1 MSGKLQEKTLS
12 VNYQTEK
19 LSRILEILLLFGI
32 GVLAIAL
39 RGRLR
44 MGMNL
49 PGHHGIYFMAL
60 LYLARKNSKMSIA
73 TTWSALGIGTMLL
86 FPILGFKDPVQ
97 AVVYVLPGIV
107 LDILFNFTTEKIR
120 KNVFFLAIACGV
132 AWMSI
137 PLTRLIISLVSGIPY
152 DSFLKHGYFYPQFAW
167 FMSGSIG
174 GFAAMGIQ
182 ILGKRILTGKK
193 Q

>member
-1 MSGKLQEKTLS
+1 MSA
-12 VNYQTEK
+12 NYQTERLTK
-19 LSRILEILLLFGI
+19 ILEILLLFGI

-60 LYLARKNSKMSIA
+60 LYFARKNSRMNIA

-86 FPILGFKDPVQ
+86 FPILGFKDPMQ
-97 AVVYVLPGIV
+97 AFVYVLPGIV
-107 LDILFNFTTEKIR
+107 LDTIFNFTPEKIR
-120 KNVFFLAIACGV
+120 KNAFFLALACGV

-137 PLTRLIISLVSGIPY
+137 PLSRLLISLFSGIPY

-174 GFAAMGIQ
+174 GFAAAGIQ
-182 ILGKRILTGKK
+182 ILGKRMFAGKK

>member
-12 VNYQTEK
+12 VNSQTET

-32 GVLAIAL
+32 GALAIAL

-44 MGMNL
+44 LGMNL

-60 LYLARKNSKMSIA
+60 IYLARKNSRLKVA
-73 TTWSALGIGTMLL
+73 TSFSALGIGTMLL
-86 FPILGFKDPVQ
+86 FPILGFRDPIQ
-97 AVVYVLPGIV
+97 AAVYVLPAIM
-107 LDILFNFTTEKIR
+107 LDII
-120 KNVFFLAIACGV
+120 FLAAPAKLKNNAWLLALACGV

-137 PLTRLIISLVSGIPY
+137 PISRLIISLISGIPY
-152 DSFLKHGYFYPQFAW
+152 DSFLKHGFIYPLFAW

-174 GFAAMGIQ
+174 GFAGAGIQ
-182 ILGKRILTGKK
+182 YAAKK
-193 Q
+193 TFLKK

>member
-12 VNYQTEK
+12 VNSQTENLLK
-19 LSRILEILLLFGI
+19 VLEILLLVGI

-60 LYLARKNSKMSIA
+60 LLLARRNAKGSIA

-86 FPILGFKDPVQ
+86 FPVLGFRDPLQ
-97 AVVYVLPGIV
+97 AFVYVLPGIV
-107 LDILFNFTTEKIR
+107 LDLIFLFSPEKLR
-120 KNVFFLAIACGV
+120 KNAFYLAMAAGV

-137 PLTRLIISLVSGIPY
+137 PLTRLGIVLITGIPY
-152 DSFLKHGYFYPQFAW
+152 DSFMKHGYLYPQFAW

-182 ILGKRILTGKK
+182 ILGNKILKNSK
-193 Q
+193 